1 MSLFI
6 SNHVITVQ
14 MWLEYVSGGKSS
26 FDFCSFP
33 SPQLQ
38 YHFRFS
44 PQFSFPVHLHG
55 SRWGKH

>member
-1 MSLFI
+1 MSLFV

-38 YHFRFS
+38 
-44 PQFSFPVHLHG
+44 
-55 SRWGKH
+55 